1 MNDIKENLENTVYFN
16 EAGQYIYL
24 VDFYGNFLFSN
35 MKIIDDN
42 EPVKTGRMINDKEEY
57 VIRLNLGLM
66 PNATSKNITLP
77 VSLENV
83 LLTRKVN
90 IFLLSSTEYAQNDSS
105 LTYFINKN
113 QLNVKTT
120 NDKSRFT
127 GYTELYFTYK

>member
-1 MNDIKENLENTVYFN
+1 MDKKYRVTAEDMNDIKENLENTVYFN
-16 EAGQYIYL
+16 EAGQYIYF

-42 EPVKTGRMINDKEEY
+42 EP